1 MSGKP
6 EDNKATT
13 RKELL
18 LEEFLIP
25 ARRERLESVL
35 DARSESLTVVL
46 DGVQNYHNISAVIRS
61 ADAFGLTE
69 IHLVGESFEFSRG
82 ISLGAERWM
91 RIFGHHTSHDALA
104 FLQKREYAIVV
115 TAPED
120 HPLRTEIPSVPVHDL
135 PFEKRLAIVFGN
147 EKSGVS
153 QEFFEAAEFKAFI
166 PMIGFVESLNIS
178 VACAITLYSS
188 MLSGARSE
196 RRLQCLPADLREE
209 LKAEWLMQ
217 SVKHSDAI
225 LREVEARK
233 R

>member
-1 MSGKP
+1 MSDDSG
-6 EDNKATT
+6 T

-25 ARRERLESVL
+25 ARRERLEQVL
-35 DARSESLTVVL
+35 SGRSESLTVVL

-69 IHLVGESFEFSRG
+69 IHLVGETFEFSRG

-91 RIFGHHTSHDALA
+91 RVFGHRSAEDALR
-104 FLQKREYAIVV
+104 FLEPRNYEIVV
-115 TAPED
+115 TAPEN
-120 HPLRTEIPSVPVHDL
+120 HPLREEIPTLPVHAL
-135 PFEKRLAIVFGN
+135 PFERRLAVVFGN

-153 QEFFEAAEFKAFI
+153 DAFFSAATMKAFI

-188 MLSGARSE
+188 MLSGARGE
-196 RRLQCLPADLREE
+196 RRLQPLPAAIREE

-217 SVKHSDAI
+217 SVKHSEAI
-225 LREVEARK
+225 LREVESRK

>member
-1 MSGKP
+1 MSDKP
-6 EDNKATT
+6 DGT
-13 RKELL
+13 RQELL

-25 ARRERLESVL
+25 ARRERLEQVL
-35 DARSESLTVVL
+35 NARSESLTVVL

-91 RIFGHHTSHDALA
+91 RIFGHKSAEDALA
-104 FLQKREYAIVV
+104 FLQQRAYEIVV
-115 TAPED
+115 TAPEN
-120 HPLRTEIPSVPVHDL
+120 HPLRAEIPTLPVHDL
-135 PFEKRLAIVFGN
+135 PFDRRLAVVFGN
-147 EKSGVS
+147 EKAGVS
-153 QEFFEAAEFKAFI
+153 DAFFQAAAMKAFI

-196 RRLQCLPADLREE
+196 RRLQPLPAQFRED

-217 SVKHSDAI
+217 SVKHSEAI
-225 LREVEARK
+225 LREVESRK